1 MTTKKVVI
9 ERKKQEQS
17 LENGM
22 ESATVV
28 NGVSKSCEGT
38 IRSTEIHNELHL
50 NVRPTKKGHKF
61 D

>member
-22 ESATVV
+22 ESVTVV
-28 NGVSKSCEGT
+28 NGVSAT
-38 IRSTEIHNELHL
+38 AL
-50 NVRPTKKGHKF
+50 N
-61 D
+61 

>member
-22 ESATVV
+22 GSSTVV
-28 NGVSKSCEGT
+28 NGVSKSWLGN
-38 IRSTEIHNELHL
+38 STDQSMSKLKQSPAN
-50 NVRPTKKGHKF
+50 K
-61 D
+61 

>member
-28 NGVSKSCEGT
+28 NGVSCDS
-38 IRSTEIHNELHL
+38 
-50 NVRPTKKGHKF
+50 
-61 D
+61 

>member
-28 NGVSKSCEGT
+28 NGVSSDSEESRFSECHG
-38 IRSTEIHNELHL
+38 
-50 NVRPTKKGHKF
+50 
-61 D
+61 